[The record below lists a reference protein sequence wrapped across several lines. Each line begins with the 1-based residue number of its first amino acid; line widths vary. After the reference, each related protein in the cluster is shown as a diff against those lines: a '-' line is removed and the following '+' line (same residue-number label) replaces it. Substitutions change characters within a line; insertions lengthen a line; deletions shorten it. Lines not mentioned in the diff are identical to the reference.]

1 MSGDGLAGPPG
12 AVDFRA
18 ALRECFRGAL
28 EGLAA
33 DGAIAIGPDDV
44 RPLLE
49 QVRQTADAKFGDYS
63 GTMAM
68 GLAKRAGRRPRDL
81 AAEIAARLVATP
93 GYVDLFEPPGEPVGP
108 GFINVRVRDEAL
120 AAAVTRAVS
129 DARLGV
135 LGATQP
141 ERIVVDFSSPNVA
154 KPMHVGHIRSTVI
167 GDALSRILR
176 F

>member
-33 DGAIAIGPDDV
+33 DGAIALGPDDV
-44 RPLLE
+44 PPLLE

-68 GLAKRAGRRPRDL
+68 GLAKKAARKPRDL
-81 AAEIAARLVATP
+81 AVEIARRLADAP
-93 GYVDLFEPPGEPVGP
+93 GYSAAFAPPGDPVGP

-120 AAAVTRAVS
+120 AAAR
-129 DARLGV
+129 
-135 LGATQP
+135 Q
-141 ERIVVDFSSPNVA
+141 
-154 KPMHVGHIRSTVI
+154 IRSMT
-167 GDALSRILR
+167 GLEAFPRPR
-176 F
+176 